1 MNNNLIT
8 MSNVSMSYG
17 KKRVINDINLS
28 LSNNK
33 VIGLCGPNGAGKTT
47 LIKMIVGLL
56 RDFDGEI
63 LIDKNKIGKITK
75 SLVSYQADTITLESN
90 LSGNKIIDLYEKLYQ
105 DFDRNK
111 FIDLLTKFK
120 VPLDQPI
127 KKMSKGMKEK
137 FQLALTLSRNA
148 KVFIFDEP
156 IAGVDPASRDSILE
170 TIINHYSQD
179 ALLIISTHL
188 IQDIE
193 TILDEV
199 IFIDDGK
206 VILHQNC
213 DDLREERNQ
222 SIDQIFREE
231 FKW

>member
-63 LIDKNKIGKITK
+63 LIDNNKIGKITK

-193 TILDEV
+193 NILDEV

>member
-170 TIINHYSQD
+170 TIIKHYSQD

-193 TILDEV
+193 NILDEV

-231 FKW
+231 LKW

>member
-17 KKRVINDINLS
+17 KKRVINDINLT

>member
-193 TILDEV
+193 NILDEV